1 MDELTAPDDAREETA
16 EDLRVENERLTEFL
30 YLVPVGLAQV
40 DALGDVAL
48 MNSTGA
54 QLLMPLADGPALT
67 NLFDLLDPYAPE
79 LRNLVRQHTAPS
91 GVICEGRRIDLASV
105 GRGRAR
111 RPMHLAV
118 GLMRIDAERVMA
130 VVQDISH
137 TVEQERALFADQQR
151 FRAIYE
157 GMRDS
162 MICTLGRDER
172 VNSWNESGER
182 LFGYDLSEIA
192 GSPLEKLVVHEGER
206 QPIERAR
213 QSGWSELEGWTTRK
227 DGMRFWGEG
236 VVAMLYDEQ
245 GAISGYSVVLRDRSE
260 RKLARD
266 KLLELATTDA
276 LTGLSNRRT
285 FYDQGD
291 REIVRRARYKSSLS
305 VLMIDADRF
314 KSVNDTHGHAAGDE
328 VLRNLASVL
337 KSTVRATDL
346 PARYGGEEFVVLLPE
361 TAAPEAILVAERIR
375 AAVEASNVQI
385 DDKIIRYTISIGVSE
400 AGGATSDLKTLLAAA
415 DSALYRAKN
424 EGRNRVV
431 A

>member
-1 MDELTAPDDAREETA
+1 MDELTAPDDARGETA
-16 EDLRVENERLTEFL
+16 EDLRRENERLTEFL

-40 DALGDVAL
+40 NALGDVAL

-54 QLLMPLADGPALT
+54 QLLMPLADSPALT

-91 GVICEGRRIDLASV
+91 GVICEGRRVAIASV

-111 RPMHLAV
+111 RPVHLAV
-118 GLMRIDAERVMA
+118 GLVKIDADRVMA

-162 MICTLGRDER
+162 MIWTL
-172 VNSWNESGER
+172 V
-182 LFGYDLSEIA
+182 A
-192 GSPLEKLVVHEGER
+192 HEGER
-206 QPIERAR
+206 QPLERAR
-213 QSGWSELEGWTTRK
+213 QAGWSELEGWTTRK
-227 DGMRFWGEG
+227 DGLRFWGEG
-236 VVAMLYDEQ
+236 VVATLHDEE

-276 LTGLSNRRT
+276 LTGLSNRLT
-285 FYDQGD
+285 FQEQGD
-291 REIVRRARYKSSLS
+291 REIVRRARYKSSRS
-305 VLMIDADRF
+305 ILMIDADRF
-314 KSVNDTHGHAAGDE
+314 KSVNDMHGHAAGDE

-337 KSTVRATDL
+337 KSSVRATDL
-346 PARYGGEEFVVLLPE
+346 AARYGGEGFVVLLPE
-361 TAAPEAILVAERIR
+361 TALPEAILVVERIR

-385 DDKIIRYTISIGVSE
+385 DDKIIRYTISIGGSE
-400 AGGATSDLKTLLAAA
+400 AGGAASDLKTMLAAA
-415 DSALYRAKN
+415 DGALYRAKN
-424 EGRNRVV
+424 EGRNRVLAEV
-431 A
+431 ALRSRAPALEDRPRCLPPVCRNRA

>member
-1 MDELTAPDDAREETA
+1 MDELTAPDDARGETA
-16 EDLRVENERLTEFL
+16 EDLRRENERLTEFL

-40 DALGDVAL
+40 NALGDVAL

-54 QLLMPLADGPALT
+54 QLLMPLADSPALT

-91 GVICEGRRIDLASV
+91 GVICEGRRVAIASV

-111 RPMHLAV
+111 RPVHLAV
-118 GLMRIDAERVMA
+118 GLVKIDADRVMA

-162 MICTLGRDER
+162 MIWTL
-172 VNSWNESGER
+172 V
-182 LFGYDLSEIA
+182 A
-192 GSPLEKLVVHEGER
+192 HEGER
-206 QPIERAR
+206 QPLERAR
-213 QSGWSELEGWTTRK
+213 QAGWSELEGWTTRK
-227 DGMRFWGEG
+227 DGLRFWGEG
-236 VVAMLYDEQ
+236 VVATLHDEE

-276 LTGLSNRRT
+276 LTGLSNRLT
-285 FYDQGD
+285 FQEQGD

-305 VLMIDADRF
+305 ILMIDADRF
-314 KSVNDTHGHAAGDE
+314 KSVNDMHGHAAGDE

-337 KSTVRATDL
+337 KSSVRATD
-346 PARYGGEEFVVLLPE
+346 PAARYGGEGFVVLLPE
-361 TAAPEAILVAERIR
+361 TALPEAILVVERIR

-400 AGGATSDLKTLLAAA
+400 AGGAASDLKTMLAAA
-415 DSALYRAKN
+415 DGALYRAKN
-424 EGRNRVV
+424 EGRNRVL